1 MSLGAAELA
10 VEEAE
15 EKEFLGG
22 YDDPIF
28 KPAGGEQT
36 DAEKEAA
43 EKAEADRVAAAGQ
56 AGGEQTDAE
65 KEAAEKAE
73 SDRVAA
79 EPAGGEQTDAEKE
92 AAEKAEADRVAA
104 AEQAEADK
112 TYRPD
117 YAKLLKDTADEI
129 KRDNREAISRITK
142 KQETRE
148 PDEPNLETTSVAV
161 AKALE
166 GLSDDQIKQTLQKV
180 RDTDPETADAVE
192 GLFSKVTGTVGS
204 LAKAVD
210 TMRVTREADQAKIQ
224 EDAKSSAVAQ
234 VETTI
239 AATHPDFRTIV
250 GSFDGKI
257 PPSAEFTAWFNKQP
271 AYLQDTA
278 RHTDDPKV
286 FVSILD
292 KYVVDTKPEQTA
304 EEKAAAEKAE
314 SDRVAAEQAG
324 GEQTDAEKAIE
335 EARRAGARQP
345 GTKARADRTA
355 KGQTDLSEDDEW
367 MKGYND
373 PEFEKK

>member
-1 MSLGAAELA
+1 MSGAAELT
-10 VEEAE
+10 VEEVE
-15 EKEFLGG
+15 EKEFDSG
-22 YDDPIF
+22 YNDPIF
-28 KPAGGEQT
+28 TPAVEQT
-36 DAEKEAA
+36 DAEKADA
-43 EKAEADRVAAAGQ
+43 EKAETDRVAAEQ

-73 SDRVAA
+73 TDRLAA
-79 EPAGGEQTDAEKE
+79 EQAGGEQTDAEKE
-92 AAEKAEADRVAA
+92 AAEKVEADRVAA
-104 AEQAEADK
+104 AEKAEADK

-117 YAKLLKDTADEI
+117 YAKLLQDTADEI
-129 KRDNREAISRITK
+129 KRDNREAISRLTK
-142 KQETRE
+142 KTETKKTDDP
-148 PDEPNLETTSVAV
+148 PDLETTTAEV

-192 GLFSKVTGTVGS
+192 GLISKVTGTVGS

-210 TMRVTREADQAKIQ
+210 TMRVTRAADQAKAQ
-224 EDAKSSAVAQ
+224 EDAKVSAVAQ

-239 AATHPDFRTIV
+239 AAKHPDFRAIV
-250 GSFDGKI
+250 GTFDGKI

-271 AYLQDTA
+271 AYLQETA
-278 RHTDDPKV
+278 RNTDDPNV

-292 KYVVDTKPEQTA
+292 KYAADSKPEQTDA
-304 EEKAAAEKAE
+304 EKEAAEKAE
-314 SDRVAAEQAG
+314 TDRLAAEKAG

-345 GTKARADRTA
+345 GTKARAERTA
-355 KGQTDLSEDDEW
+355 KNQKGLSDDDEW

-373 PEFEKK
+373 PEFDEK

>member
-1 MSLGAAELA
+1 MSGAAELT
-10 VEEAE
+10 VEEIE
-15 EKEFLGG
+15 ENEFDSG
-22 YDDPIF
+22 YNDPIF
-28 KPAGGEQT
+28 KPAGDQTDAEKAAAEKAEVDRVSASEQAGGELT

-43 EKAEADRVAAAGQ
+43 EKAEVDRVSASEQ
-56 AGGEQTDAE
+56 AGGELTDAE

-73 SDRVAA
+73 VDRVS
-79 EPAGGEQTDAEKE
+79 
-92 AAEKAEADRVAA
+92 AEKAAG
-104 AEQAEADK
+104 EQ

-142 KQETRE
+142 KQETLE
-148 PDEPNLETTSVAV
+148 PDEPNLETTSVEV

-192 GLFSKVTGTVGS
+192 ALFSKVTGTVGS
-204 LAKAVD
+204 LAKSVD

-224 EDAKSSAVAQ
+224 EDAKVSAVAQ

-250 GSFDGKI
+250 GTFDGKS

-271 AYLQDTA
+271 AYLQETA
-278 RHTDDPKV
+278 RNTDDPNV

-292 KYVVDTKPEQTA
+292 KYVVDTKAEPTA

-314 SDRVAAEQAG
+314 VDRVAAEKAA

-345 GTKARADRTA
+345 GTKARAERKA
-355 KGQTDLSEDDEW
+355 KNQSGLNDDDEW

-373 PEFEKK
+373 PEFDKK

>member
-1 MSLGAAELA
+1 MSGAAELT
-10 VEEAE
+10 VEEIE
-15 EKEFLGG
+15 ENEFDSG
-22 YDDPIF
+22 YNDPIF
-28 KPAGGEQT
+28 APAGEQT
-36 DAEKEAA
+36 DAEKADAEKAEVARVAAEKAAGEQTDAEKAAA
-43 EKAEADRVAAAGQ
+43 EKAEADRVAAEQ

-65 KEAAEKAE
+65 KADAEKAEVARVAAEKA
-73 SDRVAA
+73 
-79 EPAGGEQTDAEKE
+79 AGE
-92 AAEKAEADRVAA
+92 
-104 AEQAEADK
+104 

-142 KQETRE
+142 KKETKD
-148 PDEPNLETTSVAV
+148 PDDPTLETASAEVS
-161 AKALE
+161 KALE

-180 RDTDPETADAVE
+180 RDTDPETADAIE

-210 TMRVTREADQAKIQ
+210 TIRVTREADQAKVQ
-224 EDAKSSAVAQ
+224 EDAKASAVAQ

-239 AATHPDFRTIV
+239 AATHPDFRAIV

-257 PPSAEFTAWFNKQP
+257 PPSAAFTAWFNTQP
-271 AYLQDTA
+271 AYLQETA
-278 RHTDDPKV
+278 RNTNDPNV

-292 KYVVDTKPEQTA
+292 KYVVDTKAEPTA

-314 SDRVAAEQAG
+314 ADRVAAEQAG

-345 GTKARADRTA
+345 GTKARAERTA
-355 KGQTDLSEDDEW
+355 KSQKGLSEDDEW